1 MLFHQL
7 ASRIIGRRRRLV
19 GGLALAT
26 VALVAASTAAVAVS
40 PPAQADQFTGC
51 LNQASGMVHRVAI
64 GTEPNKPCVRPE
76 VQITWSVTGPQGAQ
90 GPQGPQ
96 GQTGPTG
103 ATGDTGATGATGDTG
118 ATGPTGARGDTGADG
133 MTGATGAVGA
143 TGATGTAGATGDT
156 GPQGPAGPQGVKGD
170 AGASVAGQVC
180 SAAGTFVTG
189 FTSDGSIICSQPAG
203 QLPDACPQGAL
214 NIGMTSVIG
223 TNVIGTP
230 AEVWPGGSVTVT
242 APGRPD
248 CSVTVVRPSGD
259 ISLVGGLPGVDGW
272 VLTSVSG
279 YNSGNSP
286 VTLFPDCGSAGAFA
300 VGTTGN
306 RPTCSS
312 AVPRDFFFSGRAS
325 NATLVVNVS

>member
-7 ASRIIGRRRRLV
+7 ASRTIGRRRRLV

-40 PPAQADQFTGC
+40 PSVQADQFTGC
-51 LNQASGMVHRVAI
+51 LNQASGKVHRVAI

-76 VQITWSVTGPQGAQ
+76 VQITWNVTGPQGEQ

-96 GQTGPTG
+96 GEP
-103 ATGDTGATGATGDTG
+103 GATGATG
-118 ATGPTGARGDTGADG
+118 AP
-133 MTGATGAVGA
+133 GA
-143 TGATGTAGATGDT
+143 TGATGAPGATGAT
-156 GPQGPAGPQGVKGD
+156 GAIGLQGPEGPQGVKGD

-180 SAAGTFVTG
+180 LAAGTSVTG

-203 QLPDACPQGAL
+203 QPAAACPQGAL
-214 NIGMTSVIG
+214 NVGMTSVIG
-223 TNVIGTP
+223 RNVLGAR
-230 AEVWPGGSVTVT
+230 AEVWPGGRVTVT

-259 ISLVGGLPGVDGW
+259 ISLVGGLRGVDSW
-272 VLTSVSG
+272 VVTSMSG
-279 YNSGNSP
+279 YNSSHSL
-286 VTLFPDCGSAGAFA
+286 VTLFPDCGSAGAFPSS
-300 VGTTGN
+300 TTGD
-306 RPTCSS
+306 RPTCS
-312 AVPRDFFFSGRAS
+312 ANTPRDDFFSGRAS

>member
-64 GTEPNKPCVRPE
+64 GTKPNKPCVRPE

-96 GQTGPTG
+96 GETGPTG
-103 ATGDTGATGATGDTG
+103 ATGDTGATGATG
-118 ATGPTGARGDTGADG
+118 ARGDKGAD
-133 MTGATGAVGA
+133 GA
-143 TGATGTAGATGDT
+143 TGATGATGADGTTGDT

-203 QLPDACPQGAL
+203 QLPEACPQGAL

-259 ISLVGGLPGVDGW
+259 ISLVGGLHGVDGW

-286 VTLFPDCGSAGAFA
+286 VTLFPDCGSFAAFA

-312 AVPRDFFFSGRAS
+312 AAPSDLYWFPGKTS

>member
-7 ASRIIGRRRRLV
+7 ASRTIGRRRRLV

-40 PPAQADQFTGC
+40 PSVQADQFTGC

-76 VQITWSVTGPQGAQ
+76 VQITWNVTGPQGEQ

-96 GQTGPTG
+96 GEP
-103 ATGDTGATGATGDTG
+103 GATGATG
-118 ATGPTGARGDTGADG
+118 AP
-133 MTGATGAVGA
+133 GA
-143 TGATGTAGATGDT
+143 TGATGAPGATGAT
-156 GPQGPAGPQGVKGD
+156 GAPGATGATGAPGATGATGAPGATGATGAIGLQGPEGPQGVKGD

-180 SAAGTFVTG
+180 LAAGTSVTG

-203 QLPDACPQGAL
+203 QPAAACPQGAL
-214 NIGMTSVIG
+214 NVGMTSVIG
-223 TNVIGTP
+223 RNVLGAR
-230 AEVWPGGSVTVT
+230 AEVWPGGRVTVT

-259 ISLVGGLPGVDGW
+259 ISLVGGLRGVDSW
-272 VLTSVSG
+272 VVTSMSG
-279 YNSGNSP
+279 YNSSHSL
-286 VTLFPDCGSAGAFA
+286 VTLFPDCGSAGAFPSS
-300 VGTTGN
+300 TTGD
-306 RPTCSS
+306 RPTCS
-312 AVPRDFFFSGRAS
+312 ANTPRDDFFSGRAS